1 MLTLMAAGGMSIVL
15 MMGDGLRRADAPPNS
30 TATSAD
36 QSTTAVES
44 ESHAAELDAP
54 IDTATAPDAA
64 TTSIAPTAIGPAAPV
79 SRALMAIEPAR
90 TPFTPVYPTTAYP
103 EPMLPETAN
112 NSLPQVQT
120 SEPAIARLRGNV
132 LETQPR

>member
-1 MLTLMAAGGMSIVL
+1 MGGGPRS
-15 MMGDGLRRADAPPNS
+15 ADAPLPS

-44 ESHAAELDAP
+44 EPHAAELDHP

-64 TTSIAPTAIGPAAPV
+64 TTSIEPTAVGPAAPSSHAV
-79 SRALMAIEPAR
+79 MAIETAQAQITPA
-90 TPFTPVYPTTAYP
+90 YPTTPYP
-103 EPMLPETAN
+103 EAVLPETAD
-112 NSLPQVQT
+112 NSLPQVRT
-120 SEPAIARLRGNV
+120 SEPAVARLRGNV